1 MELEPYPGFYSFARK
16 VGQAIA
22 GGVGG
27 YAIAAVGYSTA
38 QKVPGQKT

>member
-1 MELEPYPGFYSFARK
+1 MEPYIQFIPFARK

-38 QKVPGQKT
+38 QKVQDKKH